1 MIRRASNLPN
11 YWKHSSL
18 NLHRGWFIRRAIQIK
33 TRAVLIGVAILL
45 LVVWALGASPLWLLL
60 SLIGVFMP
68 SAKPEKTMQ
77 EIENTAGAAYTT
89 ALTAK
94 PDEHGFQNRL
104 MNMAL
109 AAQKN
114 TTLPTLPWLEG
125 LGMALLLSLLLVLP
139 PRTVSAALSPTD
151 RTVTREAFDNP
162 NAPGIASG
170 QASDPILDAP
180 TRDAPPAGTDAKP
193 GQAASGGSA
202 SEQNLGALKP
212 GGGNATEDPE
222 AISKEFL
229 EALERGAVR
238 DRDPNKTGETGG
250 KVEDAN
256 PPSAGSSGSADGKNG
271 EGENGTGQSANRNN
285 QNGQQGSQNGQNG
298 QQGNRNGQNGQPGNQ
313 NGTGQNGQNG
323 AQGGQNGQGQNGQN
337 GANQPGNG
345 TQGNQQGRN
354 PRGNNIDKG
363 EEYQGFDPQNPNG
376 TGSRTT
382 SPGQGARDAKGNP
395 IPAARESGK
404 GKLEYLQGTPKGNNV
419 RSGALQL
426 PGDPKNGFT
435 SPTNSATYR
444 RSAESAVL
452 DPRLPPEYQEML
464 KNYYR

>member
-1 MIRRASNLPN
+1 MIRRNLPT
-11 YWKHSSL
+11 YWQHPSL
-18 NLHRGWFIRRAIQIK
+18 NLHRQWFTRRAIQNK
-33 TRAVLIGVAILL
+33 TRAVLIGVALLL

-60 SLIGVFMP
+60 ALLGVFMP
-68 SAKPEKTMQ
+68 TAKPEKTLQ

-104 MNMAL
+104 LNMAL
-109 AAQKN
+109 ATQKN
-114 TTLPTLPWLEG
+114 TELPALPWLEG
-125 LGMALLLSLLLVLP
+125 LSMALLLSLLLVLP
-139 PRTVSAALSPTD
+139 PRAVNAAFSPTD
-151 RTVTREAFDNP
+151 RTVTRESFDNP
-162 NAPGIASG
+162 NSPSSANG
-170 QASDPILDAP
+170 QASEPILDAP
-180 TRDAPPAGTDAKP
+180 TRDAPPAGADAKL

-238 DRDPNKTGETGG
+238 DRDPNKSGESGG

-256 PPSAGSSGSADGKNG
+256 PPSAGNSGSADGKNG
-271 EGENGTGQSANRNN
+271 DGKNETGQGQQGNKNGQQGNQSGQNGQQGNQN
-285 QNGQQGSQNGQNG
+285 GQNGQQGSQNGQ
-298 QQGNRNGQNGQPGNQ
+298 GQNGK
-313 NGTGQNGQNG
+313 NG

-337 GANQPGNG
+337 GANQAGNG
-345 TQGNQQGRN
+345 TEGGQRGRN
-354 PRGNNIDKG
+354 PQDKIDKG
-363 EEYQGFDPQNPNG
+363 EDYQGFDPQNPNG
-376 TGSRTT
+376 NGSRNT
-382 SPGQGARDAKGNP
+382 SPGQGARDAQGNP
-395 IPAARESGK
+395 VAANRQSSK

-426 PGDPKNGFT
+426 PGDPRNGFT
-435 SPTNSATYR
+435 SPTSSATYR
-444 RSAESAVL
+444 RAAESAVL

-464 KNYYR
+464 KNYYK